1 MAGPPTPLTPAGSGS
16 HAGGPVSEA
25 LRSHGVG
32 VGPALAVFA
41 GGRHACQDSVRVRV
55 HRHVAVGSGDEG
67 GYAAGGVH
75 KVTPSFLGRGA
86 RRGHCLALG
95 PGTSLL
101 PQSDV
106 DLPASP
112 APPPPAHR
120 CPPDPPQLPLFLSS
134 RLH

>member
-1 MAGPPTPLTPAGSGS
+1 MAGPPTPLTPAGCGS

-41 GGRHACQDSVRVRV
+41 RGRHACQDSVRVRV

-67 GYAAGGVH
+67 GHAAGGVH
-75 KVTPSFLGRGA
+75 KVTPSFLARGA

-95 PGTSLL
+95 PGISLL

-112 APPPPAHR
+112 APPPP
-120 CPPDPPQLPLFLSS
+120 PLPLFLFS